1 MTVEIRGKNEAIQAL
16 IERVQQAPVGA
27 RVRIVDRWDADA
39 AAVGFEDGSGSGRTL
54 YVSVWRQP
62 DGQVYW
68 SLESSSGDVLG
79 EGTGDVPSFVSVL
92 DKTFPQPTS
101 KAV

>member
-1 MTVEIRGKNEAIQAL
+1 MTVEIRGKTEAIRAL

-27 RVRIVDRWDADA
+27 RVRIVDRWDADT
-39 AAVGFEDGSGSGRTL
+39 AAVGFEDGSGSGRIV
-54 YVSVWRQP
+54 YASVWRQP
-62 DGQVYW
+62 DGRLYW

-79 EGTGDVPSFVSVL
+79 EGTADVASFVSIL
-92 DKTFPQPTS
+92 DKAFPQPTS